1 MNSSDDTENLSKDSS
16 PESAS
21 GLIGNPKTFDSLLD
35 EQDFDLF
42 QTLID
47 AESRGSGL
55 AVKLLQIFQNFDTNQ
70 AEENHIK
77 VQSYL
82 AEMKAEFEQ
91 ILTDY
96 DEDEQQD
103 AYDLD
108 FTSEWHWKLFDSEF
122 QPNNTSSET
131 FQLIF
136 DELTLS
142 YESSGAFG
150 NAELLED
157 FVGWQN
163 EMELGGFLI
172 SPFIPRSVL
181 ESTMIWN
188 FDSNNYMSSLAV
200 SPIMSRRLLH
210 HLVDQILQTL
220 PNSGFDWIGLALLV
234 NANSDLH
241 VLDSLC
247 RSGGDAISAGYCF
260 FPTSG
265 GQTVEDEGVCGPLVG
280 KWFASVE
287 VFDNWE
293 ESDLVGPLDEDE
305 NPPVVLKNLVKIA
318 TLYLATPQG
327 LKESAR
333 SELAKS
339 VIFGNLLI
347 AFRMI
352 DEFKFGRASIESELN
367 SDSSLIRSVLYW
379 MPGMDQI
386 ERDSLLSKG
395 LAFPEEV
402 GKLLVQGWEENFSL
416 LS

>member
-1 MNSSDDTENLSKDSS
+1 MSSSDGID
-16 PESAS
+16 
-21 GLIGNPKTFDSLLD
+21 ID
-35 EQDFDLF
+35 EPDFDLL

-55 AVKLLQIFQNFDTNQ
+55 AGKLREIFQNFDTKQ
-70 AEENHIK
+70 AEENHLK

-91 ILTDY
+91 ILEDN
-96 DEDEQQD
+96 DEDEQED
-103 AYDLD
+103 AYDFD
-108 FTSEWHWKLFDSEF
+108 FISEWHWKLFDSEF
-122 QPNNTSSET
+122 QPNNTSSKT

-157 FVGWQN
+157 CVGWQN
-163 EMELGGFLI
+163 EMELGGFLV
-172 SPFIPRSVL
+172 SPFVPRSVL

-241 VLDSLC
+241 VLDSLF
-247 RSGGDAISAGYCF
+247 RSGGGAISAGYCF

-280 KWFASVE
+280 KWFASIE

-293 ESDLVGPLDEDE
+293 ETDLIGPLDEDE
-305 NPPVVLKNLVKIA
+305 NPPVVLKNLIKIA

-327 LKESAR
+327 LKESTR
-333 SELAKS
+333 SELEKS

-352 DEFKFGRASIESELN
+352 DEFKFGRASIESEVT

-379 MPGMDQI
+379 MPGMDTVKR
-386 ERDSLLSKG
+386 ESLLSKG

>member
-1 MNSSDDTENLSKDSS
+1 MHCRQYRGSLELIMSFSDGIN
-16 PESAS
+16 
-21 GLIGNPKTFDSLLD
+21 ID
-35 EQDFDLF
+35 EPDFDLL

-55 AVKLLQIFQNFDTNQ
+55 AGKLREIFQNFDTKQ

-96 DEDEQQD
+96 DEDEIQG
-103 AYDLD
+103 AYDDD
-108 FTSEWHWKLFDSEF
+108 FVSEWTWKLFDSES
-122 QPNNTSSET
+122 QPNNTSSKT

-136 DELTLS
+136 DELSLS
-142 YESSGAFG
+142 VESSGAFG

-157 FVGWQN
+157 CVGWQN
-163 EMELGGFLI
+163 EMDMWGFLV
-172 SPFIPRSVL
+172 SPFVPRNVL
-181 ESTMIWN
+181 ESMMIWSN
-188 FDSNNYMSSLAV
+188 YSNNYMSSLIV
-200 SPIMSRRLLH
+200 SPIMSRKQLYY
-210 HLVDQILQTL
+210 LVDVML
-220 PNSGFDWIGLALLV
+220 PNYGSSDWIGLALLV

-265 GQTVEDEGVCGPLVG
+265 GQSLEDEGVCGSLVG
-280 KWFASVE
+280 KWFASVD
-287 VFDNWE
+287 VFDNWKAT
-293 ESDLVGPLDEDE
+293 DLIGPLDEDE

-327 LKESAR
+327 LKESTR

-352 DEFKFGRASIESELN
+352 DEFKYGRASIESEVT

>member
-1 MNSSDDTENLSKDSS
+1 MTFK
-16 PESAS
+16 
-21 GLIGNPKTFDSLLD
+21 GIGVD
-35 EQDFDLF
+35 EREFDLL

-55 AVKLLQIFQNFDTNQ
+55 AAKLRETFQNFDSKQ

-77 VQSYL
+77 VRSYL

-96 DEDEQQD
+96 DEDEIQD
-103 AYDLD
+103 AYDDD
-108 FTSEWHWKLFDSEF
+108 FVGEWHWKLFDSEF

-136 DELTLS
+136 DELLLS
-142 YESSGAFG
+142 FESSGAFG

-157 FVGWQN
+157 CVGWQN
-163 EMELGGFLI
+163 EMELRGFLV
-172 SPFIPRSVL
+172 SPFVPRYVL
-181 ESTMIWN
+181 ESMMTWSCY
-188 FDSNNYMSSLAV
+188 SNNYMSSLIV
-200 SPIMSRRLLH
+200 SPIMSPKLLH
-210 HLVDQILQTL
+210 YLVDVML
-220 PNSGFDWIGLALLV
+220 PNYGSSDWIGLALLV

-247 RSGGDAISAGYCF
+247 RSGADAISAGYCF

-265 GQTVEDEGVCGPLVG
+265 GQSLENEGVCGSLVG
-280 KWFASVE
+280 KWFASVD
-287 VFDNWE
+287 VFDNWKAT
-293 ESDLVGPLDEDE
+293 DLIGPLDEE
-305 NPPVVLKNLVKIA
+305 QNPPIVLKNLVKIA

-327 LKESAR
+327 LKENSR

-339 VIFGNLLI
+339 VLFGNLLI

-352 DEFKFGRASIESELN
+352 SEFKFGRASIESEVN

-379 MPGMDQI
+379 MPGMDPVKR
-386 ERDSLLSKG
+386 ESLISKG
-395 LAFPEEV
+395 LAFPDEV
-402 GKLLVQGWEENFSL
+402 GKLLVQGWEENISL
-416 LS
+416 IV

>member
-1 MNSSDDTENLSKDSS
+1 MSSSDGID
-16 PESAS
+16 
-21 GLIGNPKTFDSLLD
+21 ID
-35 EQDFDLF
+35 EPDFDLL

-55 AVKLLQIFQNFDTNQ
+55 AGKLREIFQNFDTKQ
-70 AEENHIK
+70 AEENHLK

-91 ILTDY
+91 ILEDN
-96 DEDEQQD
+96 DEDEQED
-103 AYDLD
+103 AYDFD
-108 FTSEWHWKLFDSEF
+108 FISEWHWKLFDSEF
-122 QPNNTSSET
+122 QPNNTSSKT
-131 FQLIF
+131 SQLIF

-157 FVGWQN
+157 CVGWQN

-172 SPFIPRSVL
+172 SPFVPRSVL

-241 VLDSLC
+241 VLDSLF

-287 VFDNWE
+287 VFDNWKE
-293 ESDLVGPLDEDE
+293 THLIGPLDEDE
-305 NPPVVLKNLVKIA
+305 NPPVVLKNLVKVA

-327 LKESAR
+327 LKESTR

-352 DEFKFGRASIESELN
+352 SEFKFGRASIESELN

-379 MPGMDQI
+379 MPGMDTVKR
-386 ERDSLLSKG
+386 ESLLSKG